1 MSTRYKKYR
10 KRERII
16 SNSQVRFPE
25 VRTLD
30 EQGNMVGIMPSR
42 EAYLRARDED
52 KDLVLITSQA
62 KPPVVKIIELSK
74 FKYQQQQKAAKARKK
89 NRAQNLKE
97 VRFSMFMGEGDLQ
110 SRKNKVLK
118 FLKGGD
124 KVRFSLQFKGRQITK
139 KEFAFD
145 LFAKVIEEIEEAE
158 LGKIE
163 IQPKIVGRKLIAQLT
178 PV

>member
-1 MSTRYKKYR
+1 VSTRYKKYR
-10 KRERII
+10 RRERII

-30 EQGNMVGIMPSR
+30 EQGNMIGIMSSR

-52 KDLVLITSQA
+52 KDLVLITGQA
-62 KPPVVKIIELSK
+62 QPPVVKIIELSK

-118 FLKGGD
+118 FLKDGD
-124 KVRFSLQFKGRQITK
+124 KVRLSLQFKGRQITK

-145 LFAKVIEEIEEAE
+145 LFAKVIEEVEEKE

-178 PV
+178 PT